1 MNGKYI
7 VTSLASRISYIILAA
22 FSILFRIYYPGTL
35 SYVMILVSVLY
46 IVGFEIYAQL
56 TQRNVKKTLK
66 NTIAVMNLNSVKR
79 LGKFPLAVVVCDEKG
94 DTLWYSDKFVDLA
107 GEEYVSSLHNVKT
120 LDRSLPESDRTGIV
134 LGDKTLSVYVDKDE
148 TDGRRMN
155 ILYFFDRTDYA
166 VLKREQQLLKPVAAY
181 LMIDNYDELFRN
193 IREGESSVAVAT
205 IDDAVMQWAAKT
217 DGIIKKTEKN
227 RYFFIFENRFLQQ
240 FCSDRFDILD
250 IVRDLPIISS
260 IPPTLSIGIGIDRGT
275 LSESEDAA
283 RKALDMALSRGGD
296 QAVISKPS
304 GFEFF
309 GGYARVSDTRTKIRS
324 RVLAA
329 SFADIIK
336 DVDKVIVMG
345 HKFADMDS
353 LGACIGVACIANA
366 KHKNAY
372 IVLDTNTNLAET
384 LYDRV
389 TMSER
394 HKKLFITKEQAM
406 MTVDLNTLLVVVDTH
421 RGNYTE
427 MPELLKYAGKIAV
440 IDHHRKAADFIQ
452 DTSFFFHE
460 PYASSTCEMVTEIME
475 YLGDCNPSPVEAEA
489 LLAGIYLDTKNFA
502 VRTGTC
508 TFEAAAFLKAMD
520 ANTINVK
527 LMFQTDMETYRDRAE
542 IVKNTQIYRSIF
554 AISVFDAPSSGNIKI
569 ATSQAADEMLNIEG
583 VQAAFT
589 IFETKDFSNISSR
602 SFGNINVQLIME
614 KLGGGGHQSMAGT
627 QIKEVSA
634 KEAYIKLT
642 NAIDAY
648 LEEQGRI
655 DIK

>member
-7 VTSLASRISYIILAA
+7 ITALSSRISYIILAA
-22 FSILFRIYYPGTL
+22 FSLLFRIYHPGML
-35 SYVMILVSVLY
+35 SHIMLLVSVLY
-46 IVGFEIYAQL
+46 IIGFEIYAQI
-56 TQRNVKKTLK
+56 TKRSVKKTLK
-66 NTIAVMNLNSVKR
+66 NTLAVMDLKSVKR
-79 LGKFPLAVVVCDEKG
+79 LGEFPLAVIICDNRG
-94 DTLWYSDKFVDLA
+94 DILWYSEKFVDLA
-107 GEEYVSSLHNVKT
+107 GEAFAAELHNVKSIN
-120 LDRSLPESDRTGIV
+120 RSLPDIGVSEVNIGE
-134 LGDKTLSVYVDKDE
+134 KTLSVYIDKDE
-148 TDGRRMN
+148 REDRKMN
-155 ILYFFDRTDYA
+155 ILYFFDRTDY
-166 VLKREQQLLKPVAAY
+166 VLLKREQQLLKPVAAY

-240 FCSDRFDILD
+240 FCSERFDILD

-324 RVLAA
+324 RVLAS
-329 SFADIIK
+329 SFAELIK
-336 DVDKVIVMG
+336 SVDRVIVMG

-353 LGACIGVACIANA
+353 LGACVGVCSIAAA
-366 KHKNAY
+366 KHKKAY
-372 IVLDTNTNLAET
+372 IVLDTETNLAEP
-384 LYDRV
+384 LYDRLAA
-389 TMSER
+389 SER
-394 HKKLFITKEQAM
+394 HKDLFISKEDAM

-427 MPELLKYAGKIAV
+427 MPELLKYAGKTAV

-460 PYASSTCEMVTEIME
+460 PYASSTCEMITEIME
-475 YLGDCNPSPVEAEA
+475 YLGDCNPSPLEAEA

-520 ANTINVK
+520 ANTVNVK

-542 IVKNTQIYRSIF
+542 IVKNTQIYRSFF
-554 AISVFDAPSSGNIKI
+554 AVSVFESASEGNIKI

-589 IFETKDFSNISSR
+589 IFETRDFSNISSR

-627 QIKEVSA
+627 QLKGVSA

-642 NAIDAY
+642 NVIDEY
-648 LEEQGRI
+648 IEEQGKI